1 MSDDIKVYQRGESP
15 QEKPY
20 FEALLTALPE
30 GWAVTEGPYCPGKE
44 GHLTYKAVSA
54 QGGQYRIAHV
64 RDGDFAVT
72 LEPAKIDHNW
82 LAQQL
87 GAEIV
92 GKVEGPIHGMAGV
105 ANLTR
110 QYQQRMK
117 EKRDA
122 ADPEVDTGQGDLRG
136 PDGGGPG
143 GPTGRTGDGH

>member
-1 MSDDIKVYQRGESP
+1 MSDDIKVFGRGESP

-20 FEALLTALPE
+20 YEALLAAVPE
-30 GWAVTEGPYCPGKE
+30 GWSVDSGPYCPGKP
-44 GHLTYKAVSA
+44 GHLTYKLIKGES
-54 QGGQYRIAHV
+54 QFRMAHV
-64 RDGDFAVT
+64 RDGDYAVS

-92 GKVEGPIHGMAGV
+92 GKVDGPIHGMAGV

-117 EKRDA
+117 ETRDA
-122 ADPEVDTGQGDLRG
+122 ARPGVDSGEGGVGG
-136 PDGGGPG
+136 PDGG
-143 GPTGRTGDGH
+143 